1 MDDDLPDYARNLQ
14 ELQRRSGRTQ
24 AENARRAGLERD
36 AYGRYL
42 HGKTRPPAPKLAALA
57 RAFEVAPSAID
68 PERPEVTLEDAELPR
83 PWHFSEGR
91 SGEPGMIHL
100 HLDAELPLG
109 VAQRVAEIV
118 AEHARY
124 RSPRVDF

>member
-42 HGKTRPPAPKLAALA
+42 HGKTRPPASKLAALA
-57 RAFEVAPSAID
+57 RAFEVSPAAID
-68 PERPEVTLEDAELPR
+68 PEQPDVSIDQARLPPPCEISEARSSEPGFLRVRVDADLPVAIAQRIAEL
-83 PWHFSEGR
+83 
-91 SGEPGMIHL
+91 
-100 HLDAELPLG
+100 A
-109 VAQRVAEIV
+109 AA
-118 AEHARY
+118 HA
-124 RSPRVDF
+124 PKD

>member
-14 ELQRRSGRTQ
+14 ELQRRSGRMQ

-57 RAFEVAPSAID
+57 RAFGVPPSAID
-68 PERPEVTLEDAELPR
+68 PERPEVTLDDADPVR
-83 PWHFSEGR
+83 PWDFSGSP
-91 SGEPGMIHL
+91 SGDPGMIHL
-100 HLDAELPLG
+100 RIDAEVPLG
-109 VAQRVAEIV
+109 VAQRIAEIV
-118 AEHARY
+118 AEHCSVRT
-124 RSPRVDF
+124 